1 MKRIKDVTIMDAVM
15 HLIDGNGDRPIL
27 NDNYLELDEESYVF
41 IYKHIVKA
49 LKSDDL
55 KTAEFYEDL
64 TGTNQ
69 VKSIGNELL
78 DSRISLLDASRDI
91 AKIMF
96 MLTKDRKEEYG
107 LIIASISTEYGP
119 YMCVLKVDYSKSF
132 TYKIDSIED
141 KMAINLRTQRN
152 ALNATKKLH
161 KACFIGSKDLF
172 IIDNQNKIKS
182 DEYGEGYFIDKF
194 LRCNLIKNERDN
206 TRDIIKGT
214 ENFVRQVFREDA
226 EEAEKVRTG
235 LKQKLKRED
244 SISIDELSEGLFSD
258 DELKNKYKDF
268 LDSNNIDDFNVDK
281 EYLEKKLNKIKLKI
295 DKDI

>member
-268 LDSNNIDDFNVDK
+268 LASNNIDDFNVDK

>member
-1 MKRIKDVTIMDAVM
+1 MKRIKYVTIMDAVM